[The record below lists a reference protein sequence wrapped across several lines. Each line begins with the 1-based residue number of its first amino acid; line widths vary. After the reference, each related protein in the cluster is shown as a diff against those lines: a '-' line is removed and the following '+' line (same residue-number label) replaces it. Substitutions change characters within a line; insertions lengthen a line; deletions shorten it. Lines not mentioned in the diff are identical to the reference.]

1 MKRRER
7 KDRRDAVGLNALT
20 EGIIGAA
27 IKVHQELGPG
37 LLESAYEACLCFE
50 LRRQVYSVAR
60 QKSQPVPYD
69 DLLVDCGY
77 RLDLLVEDE
86 VVVEL
91 KAAAR
96 VTKLDERQLL
106 TYLRLS
112 DCRVGLLIN
121 FNVLTLVEGIKRM
134 VNEFPEAPA
143 NRSLRSPR
151 PLRSSQACS

>member
-7 KDRRDAVGLNALT
+7 QERREASELNALT

-27 IKVHQELGPG
+27 IKVHRELGPG

-50 LRRQVYSVAR
+50 LRRQGYSVVP
-60 QKSQPVPYD
+60 QKPQPVAYD
-69 DLLVDCGY
+69 GLLLDCGY

-121 FNVLTLVEGIKRM
+121 FNVLALVEGVKRM
-134 VNEFPEAPA
+134 VNEFPEAPPE
-143 NRSLRSPR
+143 RSLRSPR
-151 PLRSSQACS
+151 PLRSNQS

>member
-7 KDRRDAVGLNALT
+7 QERREATELNALT

-27 IKVHQELGPG
+27 IKVHRELGPG

-50 LRRQVYSVAR
+50 LRRQGYSVAR
-60 QKSQPVPYD
+60 QKPQPVPYD
-69 DLLVDCGY
+69 DLLLDCGY
-77 RLDLLVEDE
+77 RLDLLIEDE

-91 KAAAR
+91 KAAVR

-106 TYLRLS
+106 TCLRLS
-112 DCRVGLLIN
+112 DCRVGLLIS

-134 VNEFPEAPA
+134 VNEFPEASSG
-143 NRSLRSPR
+143 RSLRSPR
-151 PLRSSQACS
+151 PLRSNQA

>member
-7 KDRRDAVGLNALT
+7 QARGEAAELNALS

-27 IKVHQELGPG
+27 IKVHRELGPG

-50 LRRQVYSVAR
+50 L
-60 QKSQPVPYD
+60 
-69 DLLVDCGY
+69 
-77 RLDLLVEDE
+77 
-86 VVVEL
+86 
-91 KAAAR
+91 KAAVR

-112 DCRVGLLIN
+112 DRRLGLLIN

-134 VNEFPEAPA
+134 VNQFPEASPE
-143 NRSLRSPR
+143 RSLRSPR
-151 PLRSSQACS
+151 PLRSDQA

>member
-7 KDRRDAVGLNALT
+7 EDRREAAELNALT

-27 IKVHQELGPG
+27 IKVHRELGPG

-50 LRRQVYSVAR
+50 LRRQGYAVAR
-60 QKSQPVPYD
+60 QKPQPVPYD
-69 DLLVDCGY
+69 SLLLDCGY

-106 TYLRLS
+106 TYLKLS
-112 DCRVGLLIN
+112 DRRVGLLIN

-134 VNEFPEAPA
+134 VNEFPEASPE
-143 NRSLRSPR
+143 RSLRSRR
-151 PLRSSQACS
+151 PLRSSQT

>member
-1 MKRRER
+1 MKRGER
-7 KDRRDAVGLNALT
+7 KERREAGELNALS

-27 IKVHQELGPG
+27 IKVHRELGPG

-50 LRRQVYSVAR
+50 LGREGYQVAR
-60 QKSQPVPYD
+60 QKPQPVAYD
-69 DLLVDCGY
+69 GLLLDCGY

-106 TYLRLS
+106 TYLKLS
-112 DCRVGLLIN
+112 DCRLGLLIN
-121 FNVLTLVEGIKRM
+121 FNVLALVDGVKRM
-134 VNEFPEAPA
+134 VNDFPDPPGA
-143 NRSLRSPR
+143 SLRSPR
-151 PLRSSQACS
+151 PLRSIQT